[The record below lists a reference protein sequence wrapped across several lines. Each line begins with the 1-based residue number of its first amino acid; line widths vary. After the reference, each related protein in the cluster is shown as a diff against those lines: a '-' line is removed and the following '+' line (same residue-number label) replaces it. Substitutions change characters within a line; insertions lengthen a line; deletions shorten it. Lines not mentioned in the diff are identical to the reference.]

1 MQRSRSFCTRLSSS
15 GWEELTVQGTDSIA
29 RIRFR
34 PGASSDSVLI
44 AHLIPR
50 FLQRQGP
57 LTECVEHS
65 ELLPNGARGR
75 LASHPLLTRLDPLQ
89 VVVHGPPDHRL
100 DLHRF
105 IIPAPGREGT
115 GYVGGRLIL
124 NPETRDPVNF
134 PGRSECGSDGG
145 AAWRRP
151 EPDPDPGGGM
161 RAGWDEYFM
170 GIAHQAATRST
181 CSRKHVGAVIVRAE
195 TDTTVEAVVAE
206 HSPKDAETLEKE
218 ETTVRIAGR
227 IMTVRD
233 HGKTAFL
240 DLAERTAHIQIY
252 CRRDGVSESDWEIYR
267 NLDIG
272 DWISVEG
279 TVFRTRKGEL
289 SVKAVKI
296 GFLAKALRPLPEKWH
311 GLTDTESR
319 YRQRYVDL
327 IVNDDVK
334 KTFETRARI
343 VRYIRNF
350 FDSRGYIEVET
361 PMMQPIAGGAA
372 ARPFTTH
379 HNALDLDLFLRIAPE
394 LYLKRLIV
402 GGLSRVYEI
411 NRNFRNEG
419 ISTQHNPEFTML
431 EFYEAYADYRLLM
444 DLTEELM
451 SGLVREVAGGDIGS
465 VEGAGDPFLAAMETL
480 HDEGSGGAFRPG
492 EPWGGDRGSVT
503 GRPCRTARPGAPAR
517 RAASRPPGW
526 HRGSFLRAG
535 TGARLDEPGQT
546 SGRAVRIGGGGTP
559 LGSHLHHRL
568 PDRGVAAFE
577 TAKRRSPLRRTIR
590 ALHGGDGSGQCVL
603 AN

>member
-1 MQRSRSFCTRLSSS
+1 M
-15 GWEELTVQGTDSIA
+15 TDSTEDPKEPAAEIPEHELIRVRREKLD
-29 RIRFR
+29 RIRALGVDVY
-34 PGASSDSVLI
+34 P
-44 AHLIPR
+44 
-50 FLQRQGP
+50 
-57 LTECVEHS
+57 T
-65 ELLPNGARGR
+65 
-75 LASHPLLTRLDPLQ
+75 
-89 VVVHGPPDHRL
+89 
-100 DLHRF
+100 
-105 IIPAPGREGT
+105 
-115 GYVGGRLIL
+115 
-124 NPETRDPVNF
+124 
-134 PGRSECGSDGG
+134 
-145 AAWRRP
+145 
-151 EPDPDPGGGM
+151 
-161 RAGWDEYFM
+161 
-170 GIAHQAATRST
+170 
-181 CSRKHVGAVIVRAE
+181 RAE

-272 DWISVEG
+272 DWISVTG

-289 SVKAVKI
+289 SVKASKL

-350 FDSRGYIEVET
+350 FDARGYVEVET

-372 ARPFTTH
+372 ARPFITH

-402 GGLSRVYEI
+402 GGMSRVYEI

-451 SGLVREVAGGDIGS
+451 TGLVQEVRGNEPVHWRDREIHFTRPWKRFTMKEAVVHFARETRGIEIDPASLDDRGTLVRLVREI
-465 VEGAGDPFLAAMETL
+465 
-480 HDEGSGGAFRPG
+480 G
-492 EPWGGDRGSVT
+492 EPHHV
-503 GRPCRTARPGAPAR
+503 RPDGTEGPSSEPAPALESMNQGKLLAELFESVAEQHLIDPTFITDFPIEVSPLSKQR
-517 RAASRPPGW
+517 KDDPRYVER
-526 HRGSFLRAG
+526 FELY
-535 TGARLDEPGQT
+535 
-546 SGRAVRIGGGGTP
+546 IGGME
-559 LGSHLHHRL
+559 
-568 PDRGVAAFE
+568 VANAFSE
-577 TAKRRSPLRRTIR
+577 LNDPEEQARRFQQQLEERAHGDDEAHQMDEDYVR
-590 ALHGGDGSGQCVL
+590 ALEYGMPPTGGEGIGIDRLTMLLTGSASIRDVIL
-603 AN
+603 FPLMRPK